1 MNVLRSCTLPRL
13 IIAAVFGLCAHA
25 TNAADRRLD
34 VATYNNSG
42 DDTDW
47 FGDSQ
52 VPYLSFPSANG
63 HDIEQGSN
71 VHISKLTPAGNSLGM
86 YYDPFHTLYSPT
98 ETPAAAA
105 STIESW
111 CNSNFGSG
119 NTSRWLV
126 LNEVDASTWNGSSG
140 DAYRTWLVNTV
151 STLNSAGYKNI
162 VLYSPRYLAS
172 KTYASTWQS
181 IANNAYIGVESYLDG
196 QTVKNDN
203 FSLSKVQAYY
213 QGYYDSWTSASSG
226 AGLAPSRVFAGEHFS
241 VNLYDPTH
249 YWGAN
254 GISGTDWQAAIEIR
268 DIAIHNIPFGGFIG
282 YAWDKNA
289 QATGNAST
297 DLAAQISY
305 EKAYASTL
313 VVQSELPAWTGNDGS
328 TSWADYLNWTGGLPS
343 IASAPFPLLAS
354 TNPNL
359 PKQTAANFL
368 NAIKSNT
375 AITLDGNQSITKLS
389 FGSAF
394 SYTIAPGTGGSL
406 TVAGSGAS
414 ISVTSGS
421 HTISAGAVIGSN
433 VAASLTG
440 NLTLSGS
447 VTNNGFTLSK
457 SGNGTLNI
465 SGSQSN
471 AANSAIAISA
481 GTVTFNTDAGSAA
494 ASHLA
499 LSQSGGT
506 TVFNTPQHL
515 SSLSMTGGSITV
527 NAGDLTQ
534 IATTLSSTGGQ
545 IVSHTGGISVDN
557 NSTAAVSLTGRA
569 PAIVLDF
576 DTPGNMSA
584 GPYWALSWQGD
595 HVAALTG
602 YLNQSGFTGNGEI
615 LVATNQ
621 TYFNLNDLTVGTTS
635 VNGVQYT
642 FVGFDALA
650 GDFNNDGRIDAADY
664 VVWRK
669 GLGTTY
675 TQNDYDLWRA
685 HFGPLAGSGSGAIAN
700 AAVPEPTTL
709 ALLMFAAIG
718 LCLRK
723 FWRNGKYQQLFN
735 A

>member
-1 MNVLRSCTLPRL
+1 MTLLKSCTLPRF
-13 IIAAVFGLCAHA
+13 IIAAVFGLSAHA
-25 TNAADRRLD
+25 TSAADRRLD

-52 VPYLSFPSANG
+52 VPYLSFTSANG

-71 VHISKLTPAGNSLGM
+71 AHISKLTPAGNSLGM

-98 ETPAAAA
+98 ETSAAAA

-119 NTSRWLV
+119 NTNRWLV

-151 STLNSAGYKNI
+151 SLLNSAGYKNI

-181 IANNAYIGVESYLDG
+181 IASNAYIGIESYLDG

-313 VVQSELPAWTGNDGS
+313 VVQSELPAWTGNDSS
-328 TSWADYLNWTGGLPS
+328 TSWGDYLNWTGGLPS
-343 IASAPFPLLAS
+343 TTSAPFPLLAS

-368 NAIKSNT
+368 NAIKTNT
-375 AITLDGNQSITKLS
+375 AITLDGNQSITNLS

-406 TVAGSGAS
+406 TVSGSGAS

-421 HTISAGAVIGSN
+421 HTISAGTVIGSN

-447 VTNNGFTLSK
+447 ITNNGFTLSK

-471 AANSAIAISA
+471 AANSAIAVSA
-481 GTVTFNTDAGSAA
+481 GTVNFNTDAGSAA
-494 ASHLA
+494 ASHLS

-506 TVFNTPQHL
+506 TVFNSPQHL
-515 SSLSMTGGSITV
+515 SSLSMTGGNITV

-545 IVSHTGGISVDN
+545 VFAHTGGISVDN
-557 NSTAAVSLTGRA
+557 NSTSAVSLTGGA
-569 PAIVLDF
+569 PAILLDF

-584 GPYWALSWQGD
+584 GPYWALRWQGD

-602 YLNQSGFTGNGEI
+602 DLNQSGFTGNGEI
-615 LVATNQ
+615 LVETNP
-621 TYFNLNDLTVGTTS
+621 TYFNLNDLTVGMTS

-642 FVGFDALA
+642 FVGFVALA

-664 VVWRK
+664 VVWRQ

-675 TQNDYDLWRA
+675 TQADYDVWRT
-685 HFGPLAGSGSGAIAN
+685 HFGQTTGSGAGISTN
-700 AAVPEPTTL
+700 AAVPEPATL
-709 ALLMFAAIG
+709 VLLIFAAAG
-718 LCLRK
+718 SCL
-723 FWRNGKYQQLFN
+723 WRGRP

>member
-1 MNVLRSCTLPRL
+1 MTLPRSCTLSRL
-13 IIAAVFGLCAHA
+13 IIAGVIGLCAHA
-25 TNAADRRLD
+25 TSAADRRLD

-52 VPYLSFPSANG
+52 VPYLSFTSPNG
-63 HDIEQGSN
+63 HDIEQGN
-71 VHISKLTPAGNSLGM
+71 NAHISKLTPAGNSLGM
-86 YYDPFHTLYSPT
+86 YYDPFHTLFSPT
-98 ETPAAAA
+98 ETPTAAA

-119 NTSRWLV
+119 NTNRWLV

-140 DAYRTWLVNTV
+140 DAYRTWLV
-151 STLNSAGYKNI
+151 STMSLLNSAGYKNI

-213 QGYYDSWTSASSG
+213 QGYFDSWTSASNG

-254 GISGTDWQAAIEIR
+254 GISSTDWQAAIEIR
-268 DIAIHNIPFGGFIG
+268 DIAIHNIPFGGFVG
-282 YAWDKNA
+282 YAWDKDA
-289 QATGNAST
+289 QATGNAAT

-328 TSWADYLNWTGGLPS
+328 TSWGDYLNWTGGLPS
-343 IASAPFPLLAS
+343 TTSAPFPLLAS

-368 NAIKSNT
+368 NAIKANT
-375 AITLDGNQSITKLS
+375 AITLDGNQSITNLS
-389 FGSAF
+389 FGNTF

-414 ISVTSGS
+414 ISVISGS
-421 HTISAGAVIGSN
+421 HAISAGTVIGSN
-433 VAASLTG
+433 VAANLTG

-447 VTNNGFTLSK
+447 VTNNGFILSK
-457 SGNGTLNI
+457 SGNGTLSI

-471 AANSAIAISA
+471 AVNAAIEVSA
-481 GTVTFNTDAGSAA
+481 GTVNFNTDAGTAA
-494 ASHLA
+494 ASHFS

-515 SSLSMTGGSITV
+515 SSLSMTGGNITV

-545 IVSHTGGISVDN
+545 IFAHTGGISVDN
-557 NSTAAVSLTGRA
+557 NSAAAVSLIGGA
-569 PAIVLDF
+569 HAILLDF

-584 GPYWALSWQGD
+584 GPYWGFRWQGD
-595 HVAALTG
+595 HVADLTG
-602 YLNQSGFTGNGEI
+602 YLNQSGFPGNGEI
-615 LVATNQ
+615 LVEANPT
-621 TYFNLNDLTVGTTS
+621 FFDLNDLTVGTTS
-635 VNGVQYT
+635 ENGVQYT
-642 FVGFDALA
+642 FVGFVALA
-650 GDFNNDGRIDAADY
+650 GDFNHDGRVDATDY
-664 VVWRK
+664 VVWRS
-669 GLGTTY
+669 GLATTY
-675 TQNDYDLWRA
+675 TQADYDVWRA
-685 HFGPLAGSGSGAIAN
+685 HVGQTPVSSSGATAN

-709 ALLMFAAIG
+709 VLLMFAATG
-718 LCLRK
+718 WCLRRRRATV
-723 FWRNGKYQQLFN
+723 WYDITSS
-735 A
+735 

>member
-1 MNVLRSCTLPRL
+1 MTLLRSCTLPRL
-13 IIAAVFGLCAHA
+13 IIAAVLGLCAHSA
-25 TNAADRRLD
+25 NAADRRLD

-52 VPYLSFPSANG
+52 VPYLSFTSPNG
-63 HDIEQGSN
+63 HDIEQGN
-71 VHISKLTPAGNSLGM
+71 NAHISKLTSAGNSLGM

-105 STIESW
+105 STVESW

-119 NTSRWLV
+119 NTNRWLV

-140 DAYRTWLVNTV
+140 NAYRTWLVNTV
-151 STLNSAGYKNI
+151 SLLNSAGYKNI

-181 IANNAYIGVESYLDG
+181 IANNAYIGIESYLDG

-289 QATGNAST
+289 QATGNTST

-328 TSWADYLNWTGGLPS
+328 TSWGDYLNWTGGLPS
-343 IASAPFPLLAS
+343 TTSAPFPLLAS

-368 NAIKSNT
+368 NAIKTNT
-375 AITLDGNQSITKLS
+375 AITLDGNQSITNLS

-394 SYTIAPGTGGSL
+394 YYTIAPGTGGSL

-421 HTISAGAVIGSN
+421 HTVSAGTVIGSN
-433 VAASLTG
+433 VTASLTG

-457 SGNGTLNI
+457 SGNGTLSI

-471 AANSAIAISA
+471 AVNAAIAVSA
-481 GTVTFNTDAGSAA
+481 GTVNFNTDSGSAV
-494 ASHLA
+494 ASHLS

-506 TVFNTPQHL
+506 TVFNTQQHL
-515 SSLSMTGGSITV
+515 SALSMTGGNITM

-534 IATTLSSTGGQ
+534 IATTLTSTGGQ
-545 IVSHTGGISVDN
+545 IVAHTGGISVDN
-557 NSTAAVSLTGRA
+557 NSTTAVSLLGGA
-569 PAIVLDF
+569 HAISLDF
-576 DTPGNMSA
+576 DTLGNISS
-584 GPYWALSWQGD
+584 GPYWGLRWQGD

-602 YLNQSGFTGNGEI
+602 YLNQSGFAGNGEI
-615 LVATNQ
+615 LVEANP
-621 TYFNLNDLTVGTTS
+621 TYFDLNDLTVDTTS

-642 FVGFDALA
+642 FVGFTTLA
-650 GDFNNDGRIDAADY
+650 GDFNNDRKVDTADY

-669 GLGTTY
+669 GFGTTY
-675 TQNDYDLWRA
+675 TQADYDVWRA
-685 HFGPLAGSGSGAIAN
+685 HFGQATGGGSSVNTN
-700 AAVPEPTTL
+700 AAVPEPATVL
-709 ALLMFAAIG
+709 LLMFAAAG
-718 LCLRK
+718 WRLCRG
-723 FWRNGKYQQLFN
+723 RN